1 MACLRRVDMKYII
14 VFFLLIVLSGCG
26 FVFQNF
32 DQGERK
38 DLTYGMSKEEV
49 IRKIGEPQ
57 KISTM
62 VIDNKEYEVW
72 EYPNNN
78 RSKIEK
84 MNALGIIYS
93 KVFFLNGKVVQRDKD
108 RVYAQPSYEFLETTN
123 SGGGVKTSKTNEQ
136 NSNFK

>member
-1 MACLRRVDMKYII
+1 MKKI
-14 VFFLLIVLSGCG
+14 VVLCLLIMLSGCG

-38 DLTYGMSKEEV
+38 ALTYGMTKQEV
-49 IRKIGEPQ
+49 INKIGQPQ
-57 KISTM
+57 KISKM
-62 VIDNKEYEVW
+62 IIDNQEYEVW

-93 KVFFLNGKVVQRDKD
+93 EVLFLDGKLTQRDKN
-108 RVYAQPSYEFLETTN
+108 RVYGQPGYEFLESTN
-123 SGGGVKTSKTNEQ
+123 PEGGVKAVK
-136 NSNFK
+136 K

>member
-1 MACLRRVDMKYII
+1 MKNII
-14 VFFLLIVLSGCG
+14 VFSLLVVLSGCG

-32 DQGERK
+32 DQNEHR
-38 DLTYGMSKEEV
+38 DLMYGMSKEEV

-62 VIDNKEYEVW
+62 LVDNKKYEVW

-78 RSKIEK
+78 RSKTEK

-93 KVFFLNGKVVQRDKD
+93 KVFFLDGKLVQRDKD
-108 RVYAQPSYEFLETTN
+108 RVYAQPSYEFLESINPESGVNTT
-123 SGGGVKTSKTNEQ
+123 KTTEQ
-136 NSNFK
+136 KEDLK